1 MSSDTLESLSVRED
15 LQVLLDGYPIALPQ
29 GSRSLPAIRS
39 HLEMLALQQQRVLCS
54 FSVDGADPA
63 RPSGAR
69 SQSNSTISRIEA
81 QTFDLDELP
90 ARLLDM
96 AIQQAQHAQED
107 DDIGKEPADGGDE
120 DQIFLAIDGGLEP
133 G

>member
-54 FSVDGADPA
+54 FSVDGSATAPSSSMVDNPSREPA
-63 RPSGAR
+63 F
-69 SQSNSTISRIEA
+69 SRIEA
-81 QTFDLDELP
+81 QTFDLDEMPL
-90 ARLLDM
+90 RLLDL
-96 AIQQAQHAQED
+96 ATQQAGHADSRVQSAISLVLINE
-107 DDIGKEPADGGDE
+107 G
-120 DQIFLAIDGGLEP
+120 QLAREFWW
-133 G
+133 